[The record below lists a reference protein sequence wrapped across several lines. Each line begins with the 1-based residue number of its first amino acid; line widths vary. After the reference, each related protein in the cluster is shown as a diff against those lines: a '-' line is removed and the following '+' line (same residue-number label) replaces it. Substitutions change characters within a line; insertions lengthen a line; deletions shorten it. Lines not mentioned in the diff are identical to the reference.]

1 MEIKR
6 NEPTN
11 KIARVCRISPQM
23 AKSTGF
29 QLRKA
34 EYLKMG
40 IVFLVLSWFML
51 LLLPFGIVLILYSQ
65 KSSLVSIPVFLRSNK
80 TKLILVIMVLGFVA
94 WAPWMTDDYAIDQ
107 VTEHLGGPDEL
118 FDYIGDTMPVSSV
131 PKSVVRVPFGSLVYF
146 PSEARFRVT
155 FWGWVI

>member
-6 NEPTN
+6 NEPVK
-11 KIARVCRISPQM
+11 KITKVCRISPQM

-65 KSSLVSIPVFLRSNK
+65 KSNLRSIPGFLKSKK
-80 TKLILVIMVLGFVA
+80 TKLILILIVLGFIA
-94 WAPWMTDDYAIDQ
+94 WAPWITNDYAIDL
-107 VTEHLGGPDEL
+107 VIDHLGGPEEPYSYL
-118 FDYIGDTMPVSSV
+118 GSTIPVVDV
-131 PKSVVRVPFGSLVYF
+131 PKNVIRVPFGALVYF
-146 PSEARFRVT
+146 PGEAMYIVT